1 MVNTQH
7 RRRRDGEEMDAEAEL
22 DPRPLRRDRSR
33 FEIDIRHL
41 VCVPHLSS
49 RVPFVDRERHVL
61 FFPFWGGVSSRMFGS
76 DRILTL
82 WPSLLRSPVLSQF
95 AWSPLVEMALERN
108 MHLLHPINHTRIP
121 PNFPLLSPNDQYS
134 PIPGL
139 LTLHIRRGDFAQHC
153 DHLAYYSSTWNGF
166 NTFPSF
172 PDQFTPPPRNPP
184 SPPSSSQ
191 RKNIE
196 VYRKHCYP
204 TIDQIVDKVLDV
216 KATAV
221 GRNLKN
227 VYILTNGVA
236 DWTEQLK
243 EALGRAA
250 KWDRIVSSKDI
261 ELNKE
266 QKYIAPAIDMMIG
279 QKGQVFVGNG
289 VRRCSDVGLFCF
301 RTLTRWRSS
310 QR

>member
-1 MVNTQH
+1 L
-7 RRRRDGEEMDAEAEL
+7 GL
-22 DPRPLRRDRSR
+22 
-33 FEIDIRHL
+33 
-41 VCVPHLSS
+41 
-49 RVPFVDRERHVL
+49 
-61 FFPFWGGVSSRMFGS
+61 SSRMFGS
-76 DRILTL
+76 DRLLTL
-82 WPSLLRSPVLSQF
+82 WPSLRRSPVLTQF

-108 MHLLHPINHTRIP
+108 MHLLHPINHTSIP
-121 PNFPLLSPNDQYS
+121 SNFPLLPPNDQYS

-139 LTLHIRRGDFAQHC
+139 LTLHLRRGDFAQHC

-166 NTFPSF
+166 NSFASF

-184 SPPSSSQ
+184 SNASSSSSSQ

-279 QKGQVFVGNG
+279 QRGQVFVGNG
-289 VRRCSDVGLFCF
+289 VRRI
-301 RTLTRWRSS
+301 
-310 QR
+310 